1 MRYLRAGSRDPSCR
15 ESGSRAPDE
24 PARVDTLSV
33 SSRYLTLFPNFVLG
47 RYYPDQIGVHLN
59 VPTAVDQT
67 FQRRAI
73 YATSAGTVS
82 AAETEKLAKLWYKVH
97 KEDHAMCVRLQAG
110 RASDVAT
117 DGGVLSPVWENSV
130 RNFQTLMLDAL
141 R

>member
-1 MRYLRAGSRDPSCR
+1 MATGSATPAIRALLARTMTGTAMAFRVPSIPVPVDGTRCR
-15 ESGSRAPDE
+15 RT
-24 PARVDTLSV
+24 RT
-33 SSRYLTLFPNFVLG
+33 
-47 RYYPDQIGVHLN
+47 
-59 VPTAVDQT
+59 QT
-67 FQRRAI
+67 ERAI

-130 RNFQTLMLDAL
+130 RHFQTLVLDAL

>member
-1 MRYLRAGSRDPSCR
+1 MELLPIERLREGPSRIHSAECFETGFR
-15 ESGSRAPDE
+15 GRSVVAPIED
-24 PARVDTLSV
+24 A
-33 SSRYLTLFPNFVLG
+33 
-47 RYYPDQIGVHLN
+47 IGFQRRL
-59 VPTAVDQT
+59 T

-82 AAETEKLAKLWYKVH
+82 AAETEKLAKLWYNVH

-117 DGGVLSPVWENSV
+117 DGGVLSPVWGNSV
-130 RNFQTLMLDAL
+130 RHFQTLVLDAL